1 MVKYTVKGPQG
12 DLVKFTR
19 ELNVYGVGEEL
30 LYPIKLNDCSRGSS
44 ETNLATY
51 LVKHKEFLK
60 TSVKVK
66 KSQNKDGFFTFKSFR
81 YKRSLVLTTRVLTLV
96 TLTVTIWVL
105 CHYL

>member
-19 ELNVYGVGEEL
+19 ELNVYGVDEEL

-51 LVKHKEFLK
+51 LVKHKEFQK
-60 TSVKVK
+60 TSVKVV
-66 KSQNKDGFFTFKSFR
+66 KSENEDGF
-81 YKRSLVLTTRVLTLV
+81 LTLKLLSKKILHNIV
-96 TLTVTIWVL
+96 VIIIISKN
-105 CHYL
+105 

>member
-19 ELNVYGVGEEL
+19 ELNVYGVDEEL

-51 LVKHKEFLK
+51 LVKHLEFQK
-60 TSVKVK
+60 TSVKVGK
-66 KSQNKDGFFTFKSFR
+66 IENKDGFLTIKSLC
-81 YKRSLVLTTRVLTLV
+81 YKRSFT
-96 TLTVTIWVL
+96 
-105 CHYL
+105 